1 MNSWIFAFPKIFA
14 AGFASVGLM
23 VSSVLPHSAH
33 HVQSVQKLQHTTISA
48 ATVTLTPTETPNT
61 PTVTQAVAKITLQK
75 TITTAGKK
83 VSIFLS
89 MPKDGGNIDGIVSG
103 DCQGAIDGT
112 YTGASQ
118 YTLHGRGEIT
128 CVFGFLSLPANASF
142 TGIIHPDKQ
151 TADINYSVTSGSN
164 FSKTGNVTVS
174 YTQ

>member
-1 MNSWIFAFPKIFA
+1 MDSWFFAFHKIFA
-14 AGFASVGLM
+14 AGVASVGLI

-33 HVQSVQKLQHTTISA
+33 HVQPMQKLQHTTVSA
-48 ATVTLTPTETPNT
+48 VTMTPTPTETPST
-61 PTVTQAVAKITLQK
+61 PTVTQTVQKITLQK

-142 TGIIHPDKQ
+142 TGSIHPDKQ

-164 FSKTGNVTVS
+164 FSKTGSATLS
-174 YTQ
+174 YTE